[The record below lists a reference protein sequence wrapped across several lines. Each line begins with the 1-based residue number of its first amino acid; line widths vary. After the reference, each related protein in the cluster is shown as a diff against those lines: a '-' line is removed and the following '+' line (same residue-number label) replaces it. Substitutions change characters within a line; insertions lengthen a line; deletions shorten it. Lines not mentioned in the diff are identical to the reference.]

1 MIERWMTAGDRAVC
15 LQSVAPIRGVK
26 CYVLDNRPQLTR
38 WSTPRRLPMPQH
50 KSRLLRAL
58 AITVACGSLAA
69 CVDPSGQP
77 YVGSSYSAQVYAAP
91 VYRGGYYGPG
101 SGTGYGGLYAAPA
114 YRGYYGPGSGT
125 GYGGRYAA
133 PAYRGYYGPGSGTGY
148 GRYYSPG
155 GGYYGPGSGTG
166 QGRFWR

>member
-101 SGTGYGGLYAAPA
+101 SGTGYGG
-114 YRGYYGPGSGT
+114 
-125 GYGGRYAA
+125 RYAA